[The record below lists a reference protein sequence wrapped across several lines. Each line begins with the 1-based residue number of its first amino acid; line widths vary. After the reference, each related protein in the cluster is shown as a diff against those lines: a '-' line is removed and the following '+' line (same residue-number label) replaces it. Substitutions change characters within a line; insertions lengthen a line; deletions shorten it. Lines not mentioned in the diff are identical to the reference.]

1 MRTPH
6 WLGMILLAL
15 VAGVA
20 TGWLAR
26 GGDETLPSRPAAAPL
41 ADPDGPREGATGPLA
56 STLLEP
62 PSTSAPPAAADPAPV
77 NPAGSQVII
86 DGIVLPEPITGD
98 GKVTVLVADLQG
110 APVEGLE
117 LSLATE
123 GNREELKYPRRADFE
138 TDEEYMVA
146 KLRHSYVRWKLEQQ
160 ATHIQTSDVNG
171 RIEFVGLPGEH
182 AQLSM
187 RSQDFLLEGRTD
199 TMSRP
204 VKVGEE
210 ITLTVARARQVEV
223 LVEGATSRSCRVS
236 WTFESRTDSTSVTVG
251 KSAKIRLPLGR
262 VEIRADAGSSG
273 GRSEPVVVEVNDST
287 PAVVLKLG
295 TDAVLTGVVKFE
307 GPRPRYYSV
316 YSAKVVAGATD
327 AELLQDSRSAPVVRI
342 EVDQESGKFVVND
355 ELEGEYAI
363 GVIGESELLCSTR
376 VVLGNSPGEVEL
388 EVPAPDQAG
397 GLIINVERPKDVR
410 IENEQFTVRDSLKGR
425 YLSCRVWEYSDNR
438 FLLMLQPGDAQSFP
452 QEAIVSMHN
461 GWLGFVESRFR
472 PGVDTEVS
480 LKFEAG
486 CMLRV
491 SITNPPPS
499 SSWLA
504 LDCSKGPEFAEWRS
518 VSSSIRPRERAER
531 VAALQPGEYRFRL
544 RSAHHTGWVLA
555 QLEATLKAGEQ
566 LIEIAVPELHSVLLD
581 GSGCS
586 PYTHGDLKH
595 VESDISQHF
604 TFNDN
609 GNCLLGGLPPGTY
622 EVSYT
627 ANGIHGKKQK
637 VTFSL
642 PGTEKVVLTG
652 GQD

>member
-41 ADPDGPREGATGPLA
+41 ADPDGSREGATGPLA
-56 STLLEP
+56 STPVEP
-62 PSTSAPPAAADPAPV
+62 TNASAPPATAEPAPV

-123 GNREELKYPRRADFE
+123 GNREELKYPRRADFD

-316 YSAKVVAGATD
+316 YAAKVVAGATD

-342 EVDQESGKFVVND
+342 EVDQESGKFVVSD
-355 ELEGEYAI
+355 ELEGEYVI
-363 GVIGESELLCSTR
+363 GVKGESKLLCSSR
-376 VVLGNSPGEVEL
+376 IVLGDSPMELEL
-388 EVPAPDQAG
+388 EVPAPVTNG
-397 GLIINVERPKDVR
+397 GLIVNVEHPKDVPV
-410 IENEQFTVRDSLKGR
+410 ENVQFTIRNSEKNRIVSV
-425 YLSCRVWEYSDNR
+425 SVWIYSNTR
-438 FLLMLQPGDAQSFP
+438 FLVIPIWGDSKAPP
-452 QEAIVSMHN
+452 QEAIVGLHI
-461 GWLGFVESRFR
+461 GRLGYVEKDFR
-472 PGVDTEVS
+472 PGVDTEVN
-480 LKFEAG
+480 LKFEAA
-486 CMLRV
+486 CQVTL
-491 SITNPPPS
+491 SISNPPAGS
-499 SSWLA
+499 NRLA
-504 LDCSKGPEFAEWRS
+504 LDFARAPEFDRWQSASLSLRASRSAE
-518 VSSSIRPRERAER
+518 AELG
-531 VAALQPGEYRFRL
+531 AFQPGLYRFRL
-544 RSAHHTGWVLA
+544 RSEYPYGWVLA
-555 QLEATLKAGEQ
+555 ELDVTLKAGEQ
-566 LIEIAVPELHSVLLD
+566 SIEIAVPELHSVLLD

-595 VESDISQHF
+595 VESDVSQHF

-642 PGTEKVVLTG
+642 PGAEKVILTG
-652 GQD
+652 G